1 MPLEKED
8 YVEPNC
14 PFCADTWKKEKKTE
28 RIPVGRVFEKLDGYF
43 AKNDYAAAERHLLY
57 WASEAEALG
66 DKRGLSS
73 VADEQMGLYRK
84 LGKREEAYAAVKKA
98 LALVKE
104 LEMEKSVAAATAYLN
119 AATVYK
125 AFGEPEKGLPLF
137 DAAREIYEKELTA
150 TDGRLG
156 GLYNNTALSLCDLGR
171 YAEARELYEKAVAV
185 MSKVENGEL
194 DAAITWLN
202 LADLAAAEKGYE
214 AAEKEIGECLEKAEA
229 LLNAPSLPWDGYY
242 AFVCEKCASVF
253 DFYGRFLTAKE
264 LKERS
269 KKIYERA

>member
-1 MPLEKED
+1 M
-8 YVEPNC
+8 
-14 PFCADTWKKEKKTE
+14 
-28 RIPVGRVFEKLDGYF
+28 
-43 AKNDYAAAERHLLY
+43 Y

-66 DKRGLSS
+66 DKRGLFS

-84 LGKREEAYAAVKKA
+84 LGKREEAYGAVNKA

-125 AFGEPEKGLPLF
+125 AFGEPEMAMPLF
-137 DAAREIYEKELTA
+137 ADARGIYEKELPA

-171 YAEARELYEKAVAV
+171 YAEARELYEKAIAV

-214 AAEKEIGECLEKAEA
+214 AAEKEIGECLEKAEE
-229 LLNAPSLPWDGYY
+229 LLNAPSLPRDGYY

-269 KKIYERA
+269 QRIYERA